1 MKKWMKGFA
10 IGFLALGLAACS
22 DTADVKPGTDESK
35 KSDLTIGEVFEK
47 AQAASEKVESMH
59 ADMDIKQNISAPDL
73 GSDMDSTIK
82 LDMDLIQEPLEMH
95 QVMEMNMGDEG
106 TVNIE
111 LYMTKEGFFMQE
123 PESKTWMKL
132 PEELYD
138 GLMDSASAGADP
150 TVDFESLE
158 NFVDDFKFE
167 QTDDEYI
174 LKLKASG
181 EKFHTL
187 VQDQL
192 SGIEGFGEAEEE
204 ALEGMEIH
212 QLDYEIYIDKET
224 FDTTAFN
231 MVIDMEMEDSGSTV
245 RITQDIKA
253 KISAI
258 NELKEIVVP
267 QEILDSAVEQ

>member
-1 MKKWMKGFA
+1 MKKWVKGFA

-22 DTADVKPGTDESK
+22 DTADVQPGTDEEK

-73 GSDMDSTIK
+73 GSDMDSIIK
-82 LDMDLIQEPLEMH
+82 VNMDLVQEPMEMH

-106 TVNIE
+106 TASIE
-111 LYMTKEGFFMQE
+111 LYITEEGFFMQD
-123 PESKTWMKL
+123 PESETWMKL
-132 PEELYD
+132 PEELYE
-138 GLMDSASAGADP
+138 GLMASAGGADP
-150 TVDFESLE
+150 TVDLASLE
-158 NFVDDFKFE
+158 EFVEDFTFE
-167 QTDDEYI
+167 QNDNEYI

-181 EKFHTL
+181 EKFEGL

-192 SGIEGFGEAEEE
+192 SEIEGIGEAE
-204 ALEGMEIH
+204 AKVLEDMKIH

-231 MVIDMEMEDSGSTV
+231 MIMDMEMEDGGNSV
-245 RITQDIKA
+245 RITQDTKA
-253 KISAI
+253 KISNI